1 MHLTLI
7 VALAYSLFFPPPQ
20 TELWQKVRPWR
31 PVNLKSFSPSPAQ
44 LIAVKKALAARV
56 QLDNTPCA
64 AEDDSEWT
72 ENLEFEELPVSARQQ
87 IVLVR
92 AGSGCAR
99 GAQGSNGAM
108 WVIRFQGEKLLLLAT
123 PQQRFNG
130 WLYSIQQTTSHGLR
144 DLVLGWHMGGGETPL
159 PLSYFRFDGT
169 SYHRI
174 GAAIKTI
181 NEDSV
186 EKIIPKPASSGIG
199 MEFTPPNSQ

>member
-1 MHLTLI
+1 MHLALI
-7 VALAYSLFFPPPQ
+7 VTLAYSLLFPPPQ
-20 TELWQKVRPWR
+20 TELWQKVRPWS

-72 ENLEFEELPVSARQQ
+72 ENLEFEELPVSATQQ
-87 IVLVR
+87 IVLVS

-108 WVIRFQGEKLLLLAT
+108 WIIRFQGEKLLLLAT

-130 WLYSIQQTTSHGLR
+130 WLYSIQQPTSHGLR

-169 SYHRI
+169 SYRRI
-174 GAAIKTI
+174 GAAIKTT
-181 NEDSV
+181 NEDGI
-186 EKIIPKPASSGIG
+186 EKITPKPASSGIG